1 MLSLSVLALLAPTAV
16 AGDAAPPPPTAEVLR
31 ERQVARETE
40 AALRD
45 ALEKMCQ
52 EDGKSWDDAK
62 RECGWLMRAKD

>member
-1 MLSLSVLALLAPTAV
+1 MLALAVLTLLATTAV
-16 AGDAAPPPPTAEVLR
+16 AEGTAPPLPTAEVLR

-62 RECGWLMRAKD
+62 RECVWLMRAKD

>member
-1 MLSLSVLALLAPTAV
+1 VLALSVLALLAPTAV
-16 AGDAAPPPPTAEVLR
+16 AGDAAPPPSTAEVLR

-40 AALRD
+40 ATLPD

-62 RECGWLMRAKD
+62 RECVWLMRAKD